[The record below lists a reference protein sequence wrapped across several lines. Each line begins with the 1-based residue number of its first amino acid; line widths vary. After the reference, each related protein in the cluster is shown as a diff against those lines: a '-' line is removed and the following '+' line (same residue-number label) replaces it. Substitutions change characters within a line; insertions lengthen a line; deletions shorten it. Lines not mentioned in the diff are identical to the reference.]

1 MERAAAEEA
10 LLVEQ
15 ETASA
20 GIQAAKLQAELL
32 AIEELE
38 LLKQIEDLDRQEQEE
53 LLSKQ
58 REREHQE
65 QE

>member
-38 LLKQIEDLDRQEQEE
+38 LLK
-53 LLSKQ
+53 
-58 REREHQE
+58 
-65 QE
+65 